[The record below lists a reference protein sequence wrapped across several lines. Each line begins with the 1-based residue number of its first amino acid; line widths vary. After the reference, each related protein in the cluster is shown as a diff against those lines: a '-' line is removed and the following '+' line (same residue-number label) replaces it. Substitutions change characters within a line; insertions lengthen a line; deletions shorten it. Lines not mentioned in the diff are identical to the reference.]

1 MRDWQLCLVYANFI
15 TMQLRGRTQP
25 QDPAQYPMNYDGR
38 CHEWVAL
45 THPNASVVGG
55 FGPCVCVGHVYLSGQ
70 RILSTLVGNRG
81 IGAIRIEVVG

>member
-38 CHEWVAL
+38 CHEWRLWTVR
-45 THPNASVVGG
+45 VCW
-55 FGPCVCVGHVYLSGQ
+55 PCLS
-70 RILSTLVGNRG
+70 LWPTYT
-81 IGAIRIEVVG
+81 